1 MAMTAD
7 WDTKVMEMK
16 FNNKQFEESIKQS
29 SNSLEK
35 FQSILDNLHGGDSI
49 DKISKAFD
57 KIDMSGIENG
67 IYALQEKFSAFG
79 VAGMTVIYRLTNS
92 LMNFGKSLWNM
103 SFGQIKSGGW
113 NRALNIQQA
122 EYMLEGLH
130 LDVEQVKND
139 ALAAVKG
146 TAFGFDE
153 AAKAAANFGAS
164 GIKAGKEMEGALR
177 GVAGV
182 AAMTSSDFS
191 SIADI
196 FSTVAS
202 NGKLMTMQLRQFA
215 TRGLNVSAELAKVM
229 HKTEAQINDM
239 VSKGQISFKQFAA
252 AMDEA
257 FGEHAKDANKT
268 FSGSLSNVKAALSR
282 IGADFAGPII
292 DDMVPVLNSLMNS
305 IDKIHEDLMPL
316 VKQFQD
322 WSKIITTVFD
332 NMLKGV
338 QNSKSF
344 ANIFKGLEHI
354 FMGIVTV
361 LYAMKKGFNEAFPQI
376 KSLSDLFRVLTI
388 YLIPTREQ
396 FNGLVNIFKIFFSAI
411 KIVVDFVKVGA
422 NIFLAFAA
430 VVYKLV
436 SLFLGLAASIS
447 DMIDPYIKWIKEN
460 NVVEGILYAVI
471 SAIYDLVQG
480 SEVLSE
486 IFDKLFNSGKN
497 AFDFF
502 FNLMST
508 VGNVAETFLS
518 FISSIDLSKIA
529 LIAFIVSLAFVAESI
544 YQFVNR
550 IFVFFGGFLYTFYNM
565 FKQIGNIFLDVHKI
579 LTQVFNLIKLA
590 PYEMIADIILRV
602 AISVGILAVSLKLL
616 STIDTGSLIKA
627 GIALAVLAGGVVG
640 LAAAFLAIYGKD
652 SLFKTF
658 GIAALAGA
666 IVAMTAGI
674 SVLSIMLKLIST
686 ISKEDIVKSIVTI
699 YAIGALMVAI
709 SKLSTATTVKGGIL
723 QALPK
728 NFLSIAL
735 AMTVMAVAIRIIAGA
750 DKNIGA
756 AVLSMI
762 AMGILMEHMA
772 KISVIAKG
780 MKNMKPG
787 IFTSLAASLLIMSL
801 SLRILADIEDPQRLE
816 DAMVAL
822 GILAVAVMAMAWIQ
836 QRFKLG
842 GLNTKGFISLALTLS
857 LMTGCLVILSG
868 LALLPNDALFKGVL
882 AIYALEAGIAAM
894 VGVSALWQS
903 GINASGFIKMAATLA
918 ILTGCLVLLS
928 VIAAISPSAL
938 ENAVGAIFMLEIAV
952 AAMAAVQNYFSL
964 GAINSSGFIKFA
976 ATIAIM
982 SGALLVLSLIDPD
995 NIWNA
1000 IAAMGF
1006 LVLLSAGMMAVSE
1019 AFTGIKS
1026 AGFLAF
1032 AGTMLILSIAVS
1044 VLVQAV
1050 GDNYAGL
1057 WLSVLAIGALTF
1069 IVYEFAK
1076 MSQGMKDI
1084 HTFGFLTF
1092 AAAVLVLSGAV
1103 AILASIPDTDK
1114 MLTAAV
1120 AIAGMIVA
1128 LSFAARESKDFNV
1141 LAGTGLLI
1149 FSSAIL
1155 VLAAALAI
1163 VASLDIDKIAVG
1175 VIAIIGLGM
1184 AMGMLSGIMSEISPA
1199 YAASIVILAAGMF
1212 ILSGA
1217 LVILAQVPWPQLLT
1231 GAGVLALLI
1240 LTLSVAGNIAQYAG
1254 AGLMALSAAMISFG
1268 AAMLL
1273 TGAGIYLMAAAF
1285 NEFSLALHN
1294 LATLSEA
1301 DINQIINNIN
1311 LFVVGLGSVCDNIV
1325 AMAPK
1330 FAMAFGAIGLAI
1342 SAAVGVI
1349 VLAVSNYAVLG
1360 MILFA
1365 ALLVAYLPEIL
1376 DALGQIMD
1384 ATGLWFQENSDKV
1397 YEFGREL
1404 GQVFVDGILG
1414 ACEGI
1419 AEAIYD
1425 KIWGRDVKES
1435 YENWKKVG
1443 EEAGNIYKQNM
1454 LKAMDMY
1461 KDGQYSADMLVAG
1474 LKAGL
1479 ENGYITEEEAMKE
1492 LANRGLESFQDEL
1505 GIHSPSLEMIKDGEY
1520 TIQGVIEGVRNKEYS
1535 FEQAMAAM
1543 AEGGVKAF
1551 QSKFSSAD
1559 MLGGITSSLGI
1570 GLGST
1575 GGWYD
1580 TGMKVAGGQYVY
1592 QREGYSSIDDYV
1604 DAKQMQDRAAMY
1616 NSIKKELMES
1626 LGIDANAMDDLTDST
1641 AGASGALG
1649 DYSSEADKATKATDS
1664 MSDSIKD
1671 TLDVFTAFND
1681 EAKMSGREV
1690 LQTFVTQ
1697 IKGVNK
1703 WSEELQ
1709 ALSTK
1714 GLNAN
1719 FLQELADQGPAA
1731 YEKIHA
1737 LYTMTDHELSL
1748 FNQMYAHKI
1757 VLERGTAKTIRD
1769 SFVKNG
1775 AMTVEA
1781 AEKFGENIADGAAK
1795 KVAESGEKIS
1805 ASEKKALEEAEEE
1818 LAKKKIDEEFVAKWA
1833 GEISSDTNQMTLKN
1847 AFTELGYASM
1857 QALEKSTSFE
1867 VIMDKLI
1874 LFKNS
1879 VKEQA
1884 KGALKL
1890 FETVETQTEE
1900 EKKKAQI
1907 STTQMLYNM
1916 AENTKKIGA
1925 WSYNIRKMIKM
1936 GFSEGLIE
1944 ELRQLGPESADK
1956 VDAFIRMN
1964 EKEVAMANRYYK
1976 DAYELPERVSDRMT
1990 TTYAQAGFDV
2000 SLGLKKG
2007 LDEGKDDLLFAFQDT
2022 GYEASQGFVKGVD
2035 PEAANDVMKQLGSN
2049 SLSALKEALDS
2060 HSPSKKAEEIG
2071 MWFVE
2076 GFTLKEQMDWALR
2089 TIANTMG
2096 IFATTA
2102 IDKLSEYLS
2111 KSKTMEIAKSFL
2123 EGFNVGLVKYSSLVG
2138 DTIGSVGGSI
2148 VKSFSAALGV
2158 NSPSV
2163 IAEDIM
2169 NYFLEGALI
2178 PLTND
2183 ETVANAAKSK
2193 AETIADMF
2201 KQGITDG
2208 GMDGDVYEPVIRPVW
2223 DDINVANGL
2232 NNLTN
2237 KLNGFDISGTINN
2250 AYASQRTGPSP
2261 DAIIITNAIREMA
2274 ADNRAIRQELSNLR
2288 TDTSNLA
2295 NRIDGMYVRLDGNAL
2310 VGELVAPLDKA
2321 MGKKVIT
2328 QKRGRM

>member
-1 MAMTAD
+1 MAVTAD

-79 VAGMTVIYRLTNS
+79 IAGMTVIYRLTNS

-164 GIKAGKEMEGALR
+164 GIKAGKEMESALR

-182 AAMTSSDFS
+182 AAMTNSDFS

-202 NGKLMTMQLRQFA
+202 NGKLMTMQLRQFS
-215 TRGLNVSAELAKVM
+215 TRGLNVAAELAKVM
-229 HKTEAQINDM
+229 NKTEAQINDM
-239 VSKGQISFKQFAA
+239 VSKGKISFKDFAA

-257 FGEHAKDANKT
+257 FGQHAKDANKT

-282 IGADFAGPII
+282 IGADFAEPIV
-292 DDMVPVLNSLMNS
+292 DDMVPVFNSLMDS
-305 IDKIHEDLMPL
+305 IDKIHEDLKP
-316 VKQFQD
+316 VIKQFSD

-332 NMLKGV
+332 NILKGV
-338 QNSKSF
+338 QNSNTFS
-344 ANIFKGLEHI
+344 NIFRGLEHI

-376 KSLSDLFRVLTI
+376 KSFSDLFRVLTI

-396 FNGLVNIFKIFFSAI
+396 FNGLVNIFKIFFAVI
-411 KIVVDFVKVGA
+411 KMVVDTVKVGL
-422 NIFLAFAA
+422 NIFLSLAA
-430 VVYKLV
+430 VGYKLLSV
-436 SLFLGLAASIS
+436 FLGLVAGIS
-447 DMIDPYIKWIKEN
+447 EMIDPYIRWIKEN

-471 SAIYDLVQG
+471 SAVYDLIQG
-480 SEVLSE
+480 SEVLSG

-508 VGNVAETFLS
+508 VGNVAEAFLS
-518 FISSIDLSKIA
+518 LISNIDLSKIA
-529 LIAFIVSLAFVAESI
+529 LIAFVVSLAFVAESI

-550 IFVFFGGFLYTFYNM
+550 IFVFFGGFIYTFYNM

-640 LAAAFLAIYGKD
+640 LAYAFMAIYGTD
-652 SLFKTF
+652 NLIKTF
-658 GIAALAGA
+658 GIAAFAGA

-674 SVLSIMLKLIST
+674 AVLSIMLKLVST
-686 ISKEDIVKSIVTI
+686 IKQEDIYRSIEAI
-699 YAIGALMVAI
+699 YAMGLLMLAI
-709 SKLSTATTVKGGIL
+709 SKLSTAATMTGAFA
-723 QALPK
+723 QMLPK
-728 NFLSIAL
+728 NFLSIAV
-735 AMTVMAVAIRIIAGA
+735 AIGIMAVSLRILA
-750 DKNIGA
+750 DSGDNLGPATKA
-756 AVLSMI
+756 MI
-762 AMGILMEHMA
+762 AMGYLMLQMA
-772 KISVIAKG
+772 RMSTISKDL
-780 MKNMKPG
+780 KSLKPG

-801 SLRILADIEDPQRLE
+801 SLRILADIEDPQRLT

-822 GILAVAVMAMAWIQ
+822 GVLAAAVMAMAWIQ
-836 QRFKLG
+836 QQYQLG

-857 LMTGCLVILSG
+857 LMTGCLAILSG

-903 GINASGFIKMAATLA
+903 GINTGGFIKMAATIA

-938 ENAVGAIFMLEIAV
+938 ENAVGAIFMLEVAV
-952 AAMAAVQNYFSL
+952 AAMAMVQNYFSL
-964 GAINSSGFIKFA
+964 GAINSGGFIKFA

-982 SGALLVLSLIDPD
+982 SGALLVLSLIDQD
-995 NIWNA
+995 DIWNA

-1019 AFTGIKS
+1019 AFSGIKS

-1032 AGTMLILSIAVS
+1032 AGTALLLSIAVS

-1057 WLSVLAIGALTF
+1057 WLCVLAIGDLTF

-1084 HTFGFLTF
+1084 HTFGFITF
-1092 AAAVLVLSGAV
+1092 AAAVLILSGAV
-1103 AILASIPDTDK
+1103 AILASIPSTDK
-1114 MLTAAV
+1114 MLNA
-1120 AIAGMIVA
+1120 AIAVSGMIVA
-1128 LSFAARESKDFNV
+1128 LSFAARVSKDFNI

-1155 VLAAALAI
+1155 VLAGALAI
-1163 VASLDIDKIAVG
+1163 VASLEIDKIAAG

-1184 AMGMLSGIMSEISPA
+1184 AVGMLSGVMSEISPA
-1199 YAASIVILAAGMF
+1199 YAASIVILAAGML

-1254 AGLMALSAAMISFG
+1254 AGLTYLSVALLAFG
-1268 AAMLL
+1268 AAELMA
-1273 TGAGIYLMAAAF
+1273 GVGIYMLAAAF
-1285 NEFSLALHN
+1285 NEFTIALHN
-1294 LATLSEA
+1294 LTTLSA
-1301 DINQIINNIN
+1301 QDVDIIIDNIN
-1311 LFVVGLGSVCDNIV
+1311 RFIIGLDGVCDNII
-1325 AMAPK
+1325 AMSPK
-1330 FAMAFGAIGLAI
+1330 FAAAFAGIGLAI
-1342 SAAVGVI
+1342 AAAIGVI

-1365 ALLVAYLPEIL
+1365 SLLVSAIPFLL

-1384 ATGLWFQENSDKV
+1384 ATGVWFEENGDKV
-1397 YEFGREL
+1397 YEFGREI
-1404 GQVFVDGILG
+1404 GQVFCDGILG
-1414 ACEGI
+1414 ACEGL

-1425 KIWGRDVKES
+1425 KVWGKDVEEVKDHWKE
-1435 YENWKKVG
+1435 VG
-1443 EEAGNIYKQNM
+1443 ENAGNAYRENM
-1454 LKAMDMY
+1454 LNAMDMY
-1461 KDGQYSADMLVAG
+1461 NSGNYTADQLING
-1474 LKAGL
+1474 LKTGL
-1479 ENGYITEEEAMKE
+1479 ENGFITEEEVMKD
-1492 LANRGLESFQDEL
+1492 LADKGLKAFQDEL
-1505 GIHSPSLEMIKDGEY
+1505 GIHSPSLEMIKNGEY
-1520 TIQGVIEGVRNKEYS
+1520 TIQGVIEGVREKQYS
-1535 FEQAMAAM
+1535 FEEAMGAM
-1543 AEGGVKAF
+1543 AEGGIKAF
-1551 QSKFSSAD
+1551 QNKFSSAD
-1559 MLGGITSSLGI
+1559 LLGGITGSLGI
-1570 GLGST
+1570 GVGST
-1575 GGWYD
+1575 SGWYE
-1580 TGMKVAGGQYVY
+1580 TGMKDAGGRYVY
-1592 QREGYSSIDDYV
+1592 EREGYSSIDDYV
-1604 DAKQMQDRAAMY
+1604 EAKQLDERASMY

-1626 LGIDANAMDDLTDST
+1626 LGINADAMEKLADST
-1641 AGASGALG
+1641 GGALN
-1649 DYSSEADKATKATDS
+1649 DYSSEADKATTSTDKLK
-1664 MSDSIKD
+1664 DSIKD

-1697 IKGVNK
+1697 IKGVNT
-1703 WSEELQ
+1703 WSQELQ
-1709 ALSTK
+1709 ALSEK

-1719 FLQELADQGPAA
+1719 FLQELADAGPAA

-1737 LYTMTDHELSL
+1737 LYKMTDHELSL
-1748 FNQMYAHKI
+1748 FNQMYAHKL
-1757 VLERGTAKTIRD
+1757 VLERGTAQTIRN

-1775 AMTVEA
+1775 VMTVEA
-1781 AEKFGENIADGAAK
+1781 AEKLGEDIAEATAK
-1795 KVAESGEKIS
+1795 KVGESGDKLS
-1805 ASEKKALEEAEEE
+1805 ASEQKAIEEAKEE
-1818 LAKKKIDEEFVAKWA
+1818 LERRKIDDAFIEQWSQGITSNENKL
-1833 GEISSDTNQMTLKN
+1833 TLQN

-1857 QALEKSTSFE
+1857 EALEKSTSFE
-1867 VIMDKLI
+1867 IIMDKLI

-1879 VKEQA
+1879 VKEQV
-1884 KGALKL
+1884 KSSLNL
-1890 FETVETQTEE
+1890 FEEVKQLTEK
-1900 EKKKAQI
+1900 EKKEQRI
-1907 STTQMLYNM
+1907 STTQMLYNL
-1916 AENTKKIGA
+1916 AENTKKIGRWA
-1925 WSYNIRKMIKM
+1925 TNLKTLASKGM
-1936 GFSEGLIE
+1936 SEGLLE
-1944 ELRQLGPESADK
+1944 SLRALGPEGADK
-1956 VDAFIRMN
+1956 VDAFVRMSAA
-1964 EKEVAMANRYYK
+1964 ELKKANALY
-1976 DAYELPERVSDRMT
+1976 ASSVGLPEYVSDKMVS
-1990 TTYAQAGFDV
+1990 TYAKAGFGA
-2000 SLGLKKG
+2000 SLGLKKA
-2007 LDEGKDDLLFAFQDT
+2007 LDDGKDDLMFAFQDT
-2022 GYEASQGFVKGVD
+2022 GYEASLGFVKGVD
-2035 PEAANDVMKQLGSN
+2035 PDAANEVMTKLGNN
-2049 SLSALKEALDS
+2049 SLSSLKTALDS

-2071 MWFVE
+2071 IWFVE
-2076 GFTLKEQMDWALR
+2076 GFTLKEKMDWALN
-2089 TIANTMG
+2089 TIALTMEK
-2096 IFATTA
+2096 FAYVATS
-2102 IDKLSEYLS
+2102 KLRESLS
-2111 KSKTMEIAKSFL
+2111 WSRTMEIANNFM
-2123 EGFNVGLVKYSSLVG
+2123 EGFNQGIDKYS
-2138 DTIGSVGGSI
+2138 DI
-2148 VKSFSAALGV
+2148 VKSSMSFAGSKIVKAFSTALGV
-2158 NSPSV
+2158 ASPSV

-2169 NYFLEGALI
+2169 RYFLEGAMI
-2178 PLTND
+2178 PLSED
-2183 ETVANAAKSK
+2183 EKVANAAKTQ
-2193 AETIADMF
+2193 AESIASMF
-2201 KQGITDG
+2201 KEGMFEDG
-2208 GMDGDVYEPVIRPVW
+2208 FENDIFEPTIRPVW
-2223 DDINVANGL
+2223 DDANVINGL
-2232 NNLTN
+2232 AGLTN
-2237 KLNGFDISGTINN
+2237 RLNGFDISGTING
-2250 AYASQRTGPSP
+2250 AYASTRSGPSQ
-2261 DAIIITNAIREMA
+2261 DAIMITNAIKELS
-2274 ADNRAIRQELSNLR
+2274 ADNRAVRQEIANLR
-2288 TDTSNLA
+2288 NDTINLG
-2295 NRIDGMYVRLDGNAL
+2295 NRIDGMYVHLDGNAL
-2310 VGELVAPLDKA
+2310 VGQIVNPLDKA
-2321 MGKKVIT
+2321 LGSKAVS
-2328 QKRGRM
+2328 QKRRRG

>member
-1 MAMTAD
+1 MATTAD
-7 WDTKVMEMK
+7 WDTKVMEMR

-122 EYMLEGLH
+122 EYMLKGLH

-164 GIKAGKEMEGALR
+164 GIKAGKDMEGALR

-182 AAMTSSDFS
+182 AAMTNSDFS

-202 NGKLMTMQLRQFA
+202 NGKLMTQQIRQFS
-215 TRGLNVSAELAKVM
+215 TRGLNVSAELAKIM

-239 VSKGQISFKQFAA
+239 VSKGQISFKEFAA

-282 IGADFAGPII
+282 IGADFAEPIV
-292 DDMVPVLNSLMNS
+292 DDMVPVLNSLMDS
-305 IDKIHEDLMPL
+305 IDKIHDDLKPL
-316 VKQFQD
+316 IKQFSD
-322 WSKIITTVFD
+322 WSKIVTTVFD

-338 QNSKSF
+338 QNSKTFS
-344 ANIFKGLEHI
+344 NIFRGLEHI

-376 KSLSDLFRVLTI
+376 KSFSDLFRVLTI

-396 FNGLVNIFKIFFSAI
+396 FDGLVNIFKIFFSTV
-411 KIVVDFVKVGA
+411 KIVVDVVKVGV
-422 NIFLAFAA
+422 NIFLSFAA
-430 VVYKLV
+430 VAYKLI
-436 SLFLGLAASIS
+436 SLFLGLAAGIGK
-447 DMIDPYIKWIKEN
+447 MIDPYIKWIKEN

-471 SAIYDLVQG
+471 SAIYDLIQG
-480 SEVLSE
+480 SELLSG
-486 IFDKLFNSGKN
+486 IFEKLFNSGKN

-502 FNLMST
+502 FNLMSAA
-508 VGNVAETFLS
+508 GNVAETFLS
-518 FISSIDLSKIA
+518 LISSVDLSNIA
-529 LIAFIVSLAFVAESI
+529 LIAFVVSLAFVAESI

-640 LAAAFLAIYGKD
+640 LAYAFMAIYGKD
-652 SLFKTF
+652 GLIKTF
-658 GIAALAGA
+658 GIAAFAGA

-686 ISKEDIVKSIVTI
+686 ISKEDLVKSVATI

-709 SKLSTATTVKGGIL
+709 SKLSTAVTVRGGIL

-750 DKNIGA
+750 DKNIGS
-756 AVLSMI
+756 AVITMI

-772 KISVIAKG
+772 RVSVIANG
-780 MKNMKPG
+780 MKTMKPG
-787 IFTSLAASLLIMSL
+787 IFTSLATSLLIMSL
-801 SLRILADIEDPQRLE
+801 SLRILADIEDPQRLA
-816 DAMVAL
+816 DALFAL
-822 GILAVAVMAMAWIQ
+822 GVLAAAVMAMAWIQ
-836 QRFKLG
+836 QRFQLG
-842 GLNTKGFISLALTLS
+842 GLNTKGFLSLALTLT

-903 GINASGFIKMAATLA
+903 GINTGGFIKMAATLA
-918 ILTGCLVLLS
+918 IMTGCLVLLS

-938 ENAVGAIFMLEIAV
+938 EDAIGAIFMLEIAV
-952 AAMAAVQNYFSL
+952 AAMAAVQNYFGL
-964 GAINSSGFIKFA
+964 GAINSGGFIKFA
-976 ATIAIM
+976 ATVAIM
-982 SGALLVLSLIDPD
+982 SSALLVLSLIDPN

-1019 AFTGIKS
+1019 AFSGIKS

-1076 MSQGMKDI
+1076 MSQEMKDI

-1114 MLTAAV
+1114 MLNAAI
-1120 AIAGMIVA
+1120 AIAGLIVA
-1128 LSFAARESKDFNV
+1128 LSFAAREAKDFNI
-1141 LAGTGLLI
+1141 LAATGLLI

-1155 VLAAALAI
+1155 VLAGALAI
-1163 VASLDIDKIAVG
+1163 VATLDADKIAVG

-1184 AMGMLSGIMSEISPA
+1184 AIGMLSGIMSEINPT
-1199 YAASIVILAAGMF
+1199 YAASMVILAAGMF

-1240 LTLSVAGNIAQYAG
+1240 VTLSVAGSVAQYAG
-1254 AGLMALSAAMISFG
+1254 AGLIALSAIIISLG
-1268 AAMLL
+1268 AAILM
-1273 TGAGIYLMAAAF
+1273 TGTGIYLIAEAF
-1285 NEFSLALHN
+1285 NKLHN
-1294 LATLSEA
+1294 LVMLSEA
-1301 DINQIINNIN
+1301 DINQIIDNIN
-1311 LFVVGLGSVCDNIV
+1311 LFVAGLGSVCDSII
-1325 AMAPK
+1325 AMTPK
-1330 FAMAFGAIGLAI
+1330 FAAAFAAIGLAI
-1342 SAAVGVI
+1342 AAAIGVI
-1349 VLAVSNYAVLG
+1349 VIAVSNYAVLG

-1365 ALLVAYLPEIL
+1365 SLLVAALPFLL

-1384 ATGLWFQENSDKV
+1384 ATGAWFEENGDKV
-1397 YEFGREL
+1397 YEFGREI
-1404 GQVFVDGILG
+1404 GHVFCDGILG
-1414 ACEGI
+1414 ACEGLS
-1419 AEAIYD
+1419 EAIYD
-1425 KIWGRDVKES
+1425 KIWGKDVEEAKDHWSE
-1435 YENWKKVG
+1435 VG
-1443 EEAGNIYKQNM
+1443 ETAGNAYRENM

-1461 KDGQYSADMLVAG
+1461 NGGNYTADQLING
-1474 LKAGL
+1474 LKIGL
-1479 ENGYITEEEAMKE
+1479 ENGIITEEEVMKD
-1492 LANRGLESFQDEL
+1492 LADKGLEAFQDEL
-1505 GIHSPSLEMIKDGEY
+1505 GIHSPSLEMIRNGEY
-1520 TIQGVIEGVRNKEYS
+1520 TIQGVIEGVREKQYS
-1535 FEQAMAAM
+1535 FEEAMAAM

-1551 QSKFSSAD
+1551 QNKFSSAD
-1559 MLGGITSSLGI
+1559 MLGGIVSSLGI
-1570 GLGST
+1570 GVGST
-1575 GGWYD
+1575 SNWYEN
-1580 TGMKVAGGQYVY
+1580 GMQDAGGRYVY
-1592 QREGYSSIDDYV
+1592 EREGYSSIDDYV
-1604 DAKQMQDRAAMY
+1604 EAKQLDERASMY
-1616 NSIKKELMES
+1616 ASIKNELMQS
-1626 LGIDANAMDDLTDST
+1626 LGLDSDVMENLADATG
-1641 AGASGALG
+1641 GASGALG
-1649 DYSSEADKATKATDS
+1649 DFSSEAEKATKSTDNLK
-1664 MSDSIKD
+1664 DSIKD

-1681 EAKMSGREV
+1681 EARMSGREV

-1697 IKGVNK
+1697 IKGVNV
-1703 WSEELQ
+1703 WAQELQ
-1709 ALSTK
+1709 ALSEK

-1719 FLQELADQGPAA
+1719 FLQDLADAGPDA

-1737 LYTMTDHELSL
+1737 LYSMTEDELNL
-1748 FNQMYAHKI
+1748 FNRMYAHKI

-1769 SFVKNG
+1769 SFVRNG

-1795 KVAESGEKIS
+1795 KVAESGEKIKK
-1805 ASEKKALEEAEEE
+1805 SEQKALDEAAEELE
-1818 LAKKKIDEEFVAKWA
+1818 KRRIDEEFVAKWA
-1833 GEISSDTNQMTLKN
+1833 GTAESSEATMTLTN
-1847 AFTELGYASM
+1847 AFTKLGYESM
-1857 QALEKSTSFE
+1857 EALQKSTNFE

-1879 VKEQA
+1879 LKEQL
-1884 KGALKL
+1884 KGGLNL
-1890 FETVETQTEE
+1890 FEEVKTEE
-1900 EKKKAQI
+1900 EKDKITAAK
-1907 STTQMLYNM
+1907 LLDNM
-1916 AENTKKIGA
+1916 EENLKRVGG
-1925 WSYNIRKMIKM
+1925 WSYNLRKMIKM
-1936 GFSEGLIE
+1936 GFSEGLVE
-1944 ELRQLGPESADK
+1944 ELRQAGPESADK
-1956 VDAFIRMN
+1956 VEAFVKMTAN
-1964 EKEVAMANRYYK
+1964 EMAIANRYY
-1976 DAYELPERVSDRMT
+1976 AESTSLPDQLADRMVSA
-1990 TTYAQAGFDV
+1990 YADAGFTV
-2000 SLGLKKG
+2000 SLGLKKC
-2007 LDEGKDDLLFAFQDT
+2007 LEDGKDDLILQAEET
-2022 GYEASQGFVKGVD
+2022 GIGVAEGYVKGID
-2035 PEAANDVMKQLGSN
+2035 PDAANDVMKQLGSK
-2049 SLSALKEALDS
+2049 SLSALKEELDS
-2060 HSPSKKAEEIG
+2060 HSPSKKAEQIG
-2071 MWFVE
+2071 IWFVE

-2096 IFATTA
+2096 KFADAA
-2102 IDKLSEYLS
+2102 IDTLSEKLSGN
-2111 KSKTMEIAKSFL
+2111 KTIEIARSFIQ
-2123 EGFNVGLVKYSSLVG
+2123 GFDVGIKKYSNIVG
-2138 DTIGSVGGSI
+2138 TSIGEVGNNI
-2148 VKSFSAALGV
+2148 VKSFASALGV
-2158 NSPSV
+2158 ASPSV
-2163 IAEDIM
+2163 IAAEIM
-2169 NYFLEGALI
+2169 GYFLEGAMK
-2178 PLTND
+2178 PLTD
-2183 ETVANAAKSK
+2183 DTTVAEAAKSQ
-2193 AETIADMF
+2193 AMFIADMF
-2201 KQGITDG
+2201 KEGITED
-2208 GMDGDVYEPVIRPVW
+2208 MDGDVYSPTIRPVW
-2223 DDINVANGL
+2223 DDSNIANGL
-2232 NNLTN
+2232 IGLNNNLT
-2237 KLNGFDISGTINN
+2237 GFSLSGTINTAN
-2250 AYASQRTGPSP
+2250 SANRTGPSQ
-2261 DAIIITNAIREMA
+2261 DAVMITNAINNLYNEQRI
-2274 ADNRAIRQELSNLR
+2274 IRGEINNINSNVSSLG
-2288 TDTSNLA
+2288 
-2295 NRIDGMYVRLDGNAL
+2295 NRIDGMYVRLDGSAL
-2310 VGELVAPLDKA
+2310 VGELVAPIDKA